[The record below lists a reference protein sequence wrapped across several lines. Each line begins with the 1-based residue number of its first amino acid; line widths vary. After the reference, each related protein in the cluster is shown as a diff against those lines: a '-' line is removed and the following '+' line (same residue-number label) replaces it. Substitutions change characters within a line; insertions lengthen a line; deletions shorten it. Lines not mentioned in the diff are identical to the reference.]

1 LSEELAPRPAGSN
14 NNNVCQLEFGFS
26 LILVIFYGSSQFFLF
41 LFSLFCPAN
50 LSKMAP
56 AMATKRLR
64 KELVKFQ
71 KEPPPGVI
79 AEPDEANILKWYY
92 VIRGRC

>member
-1 LSEELAPRPAGSN
+1 
-14 NNNVCQLEFGFS
+14 
-26 LILVIFYGSSQFFLF
+26 
-41 LFSLFCPAN
+41 
-50 LSKMAP
+50 
-56 AMATKRLR
+56 MATKRLR

>member
-1 LSEELAPRPAGSN
+1 
-14 NNNVCQLEFGFS
+14 
-26 LILVIFYGSSQFFLF
+26 
-41 LFSLFCPAN
+41 
-50 LSKMAP
+50 MAP

-64 KELVKFQ
+64 KELIKFQ